1 MVLKVSNNGC
11 DVVGD
16 TAGMVAIG
24 VGVVGVCEE
33 VVGENVFDVTVVN
46 IWVRVITV
54 VPGGSVDVVVNVV
67 VLMSVSSGSLD
78 V

>member
-16 TAGMVAIG
+16 TAGMVVVGA
-24 VGVVGVCEE
+24 GVVGVCEE
-33 VVGENVFDVTVVN
+33 VVGENVFDVAVVN

>member
-16 TAGMVAIG
+16 TAGMVAVG